1 METEGIEAALRF
13 ASFVCFANLRIV
25 CPFCCAKDGQWGSI
39 PSDHLW
45 IQIKTADNLSTAF
58 ILGGDRGDRSGAALC
73 FVRLLR
79 KPSALYVGC
88 GSALRQ
94 TAATST
100 MGFDPLRPF
109 MDTNKDSGQ
118 SVHCLYS
125 WWRQRGS
132 NPRPH
137 GCEPCALTS

>member
-1 METEGIEAALRF
+1 MCGHNKTRHLRLSSKM
-13 ASFVCFANLRIV
+13 AVSVSYQSITLTAKPPLKKQVFVQYTF
-25 CPFCCAKDGQWGSI
+25 
-39 PSDHLW
+39 
-45 IQIKTADNLSTAF
+45 
-58 ILGGDRGDRSGAALC
+58 GGDRGDRSGAAIC